1 MALDERARHELFL
14 RLEQV
19 LGPESAETLM
29 EMMPPVGWADVAT
42 KRDLDALEERMDLRF
57 EIVDQRFEAMD
68 RRFDAMDR
76 RFDAMDRRFEAME
89 QQFEQRFGLVDSRFE
104 ALEHKLIAAFRGELL
119 AQSNVITAQT
129 RTLLLANVGTV
140 VSLAALTFGV
150 AKLT

>member
-42 KRDLDALEERMDLRF
+42 KRDLDTLEERMGLRF
-57 EIVDQRFEAMD
+57 DLIDQRFEA
-68 RRFDAMDR
+68 
-76 RFDAMDRRFEAME
+76 
-89 QQFEQRFGLVDSRFE
+89 S
-104 ALEHKLIAAFRGELL
+104 EHKLLAAFRGELL

-129 RTLLLANVGTV
+129 RTLLIANVGTV
-140 VSLAALTFGV
+140 LSLAALAFGV

>member
-68 RRFDAMDR
+68 RRF
-76 RFDAMDRRFEAME
+76 EAME

-140 VSLAALTFGV
+140 VSLAALAFGV